1 MTRFRGS
8 VPGVSKSSSLA
19 IARIMAHCGGAPSE
33 AVTYLAQAI
42 AKGPDDPEPY
52 DLLAE
57 LRRESPEEVAR
68 SVATPSSLWQFVV
81 GAYLHFLNGD
91 MDQAAQRLGSVIGY
105 RPDVAWAS
113 APWFGDERFLGA
125 VTAAGLADATLNITD
140 YGPEIDN
147 DAARERMGPWFRAID
162 VVCDREPVAEA
173 MARMA
178 ILLRICGRTDASLAL
193 CDRADS
199 IDRVMFTE
207 VVRAGTWR
215 RLGDRQQTAAAFRR
229 ALELDPTNWSLYLD
243 LADLAAE
250 DGDFAQAADL
260 VRQGLE
266 HEQDDVT
273 LRAAGAA
280 YRARAEGSVSDMDLL
295 LELASEVPHAGY
307 RNGLIEHATGAP
319 DLPADRIA
327 AARQFQAG
335 D

>member
-1 MTRFRGS
+1 
-8 VPGVSKSSSLA
+8 
-19 IARIMAHCGGAPSE
+19 MAHCGGAPGE
-33 AVTYLAQAI
+33 AVKYLAQAI
-42 AKGPDDPEPY
+42 AQGPDDPEPY
-52 DLLAE
+52 ELLSE
-57 LRRESPEEVAR
+57 LRRESPEEVADM
-68 SVATPSSLWQFVV
+68 VATPSSLWQFVA
-81 GAYLHFLNGD
+81 GAYLYFLDGD
-91 MDQAAQRLGSVIGY
+91 MDQAAQRLGSVTGY

-113 APWFGDERFLGA
+113 APWFGDERFLGE

-140 YGPEIDN
+140 YGPEMDN
-147 DAARERMGPWFRAID
+147 DAARDRMRPWFKAID
-162 VVCDREPVAEA
+162 MVCDREPVAKA

-199 IDRVMFTE
+199 VDRVMFTE
-207 VVRAGTWR
+207 VVRAGAWR
-215 RLGDRQQTAAAFRR
+215 RLGDRRQTAAAFRR
-229 ALELDPTNWSLYLD
+229 ALQLDPTNWSLYLD

-266 HEQDDVT
+266 HEPEDVT

-280 YRARAEGSVSDMDLL
+280 YRARAEGSVTDLDLL
-295 LELASEVPHAGY
+295 LELAPEVPHAGY
-307 RNGLIEHATGAP
+307 RNGLIEHAIGAP

-327 AARQFQAG
+327 AARGFQAG

>member
-1 MTRFRGS
+1 
-8 VPGVSKSSSLA
+8 VPGRVEVCITRNRAGHGPL
-19 IARIMAHCGGAPSE
+19 RRRTGE
-33 AVTYLAQAI
+33 AVMYLAQAI
-42 AKGPDDPEPY
+42 AQGPDDPEPY
-52 DLLAE
+52 ELLAE
-57 LRRESPEEVAR
+57 LRRESSEEVAR
-68 SVATPSSLWQFVV
+68 TVAAPSSLWQFVA
-81 GAYLHFLNGD
+81 GAYLYFLDGD

-140 YGPEIDN
+140 YGPEMDN
-147 DAARERMGPWFRAID
+147 DAARDRMGPWFRAID

-193 CDRADS
+193 CDCADS
-199 IDRVMFTE
+199 VDRVMFTE

-215 RLGDRQQTAAAFRR
+215 RLGDRRQTAAAFRR

-250 DGDFAQAADL
+250 DGDFAEAADL

-266 HEQDDVT
+266 QEPTDVT

-280 YRARAEGSVSDMDLL
+280 YRVRAEGSVTDLDML
-295 LELASEVPHAGY
+295 LELVPEVPHAGY
-307 RNGLIEHATGAP
+307 RNGLIEYAMGAL

-327 AARQFQAG
+327 AVRRFQAG

>member
-1 MTRFRGS
+1 
-8 VPGVSKSSSLA
+8 
-19 IARIMAHCGGAPSE
+19 MAHCGGAPGE
-33 AVTYLAQAI
+33 AVKYLAQAI
-42 AKGPDDPEPY
+42 AQGPDDPEPY
-52 DLLAE
+52 DLLSE
-57 LRRESPEEVAR
+57 LRRESPEVVADT
-68 SVATPSSLWQFVV
+68 VASPSSLWQFVV
-81 GAYLHFLNGD
+81 DAYLNFLDGD

-105 RPDVAWAS
+105 RPEVAWAS

-140 YGPEIDN
+140 YGPEMDN

-162 VVCDREPVAEA
+162 VVCEREPAAEA

-199 IDRVMFTE
+199 VDRVMFTE

-215 RLGDRQQTAAAFRR
+215 RLGDQRQTAAAFRR

-243 LADLAAE
+243 LADLAVE

-266 HEQDDVT
+266 HEPEDVT

-280 YRARAEGSVSDMDLL
+280 YRARAEGSIVDLDLL
-295 LELASEVPHAGY
+295 LELAPEVPHAGY
-307 RNGLIEHATGAP
+307 RNGLLEHAVGGL

-327 AARQFQAG
+327 AARRFQAG

>member
-1 MTRFRGS
+1 M
-8 VPGVSKSSSLA
+8 SKSASLA
-19 IARIMAHCGGAPSE
+19 IARVMAHCGGAPGE
-33 AVTYLAQAI
+33 AVMYLAQAI
-42 AKGPDDPEPY
+42 AQSPDDPEPY
-52 DLLAE
+52 ELLAE
-57 LRRESPEEVAR
+57 LRRASPEEVAR
-68 SVATPSSLWQFVV
+68 TVATPSSLWQFVV
-81 GAYLHFLNGD
+81 GAYLYFLDGD

-113 APWFGDERFLGA
+113 APWFGDERFLGS

-147 DAARERMGPWFRAID
+147 DAARERMGPWFRVID

-178 ILLRICGRTDASLAL
+178 ILLRVCGRTDASLAL

-199 IDRVMFTE
+199 VDRVMFTE

-215 RLGDRQQTAAAFRR
+215 RLGDRQQTAAAFLR
-229 ALELDPTNWSLYLD
+229 ALGLDPTNWSLYLD

-266 HEQDDVT
+266 HEPKDVT

-280 YRARAEGSVSDMDLL
+280 YRARAEGSVSDLDLL
-295 LELASEVPHAGY
+295 LALAPEVPHAGY
-307 RNGLIEHATGAP
+307 RNGLIEHAMGAP
-319 DLPADRIA
+319 DLPPDWIA

>member
-1 MTRFRGS
+1 
-8 VPGVSKSSSLA
+8 
-19 IARIMAHCGGAPSE
+19 MAHCGGAPGE
-33 AVTYLAQAI
+33 AVKYLAQAI
-42 AKGPDDPEPY
+42 AQGPDDPEPY
-52 DLLAE
+52 ELLSE
-57 LRRESPEEVAR
+57 LRRESPEEMADT
-68 SVATPSSLWQFVV
+68 VATPSSLWQFVA
-81 GAYLHFLNGD
+81 GAYLYFLDGD
-91 MDQAAQRLGSVIGY
+91 MDQAVQRLGSVTGY

-113 APWFGDERFLGA
+113 APWFGDERFLGE
-125 VTAAGLADATLNITD
+125 VTAAGLADAILNITD
-140 YGPEIDN
+140 YGPEMDN
-147 DAARERMGPWFRAID
+147 DAARDRMGPWFKAID

-199 IDRVMFTE
+199 VDRVMFTE

-215 RLGDRQQTAAAFRR
+215 RLGDRRQTAAAFRR

-260 VRQGLE
+260 VRQGLA
-266 HEQDDVT
+266 HEPEDVT

-280 YRARAEGSVSDMDLL
+280 YRARAEGSVTDLDLL
-295 LELASEVPHAGY
+295 LELAPEVPHAGY
-307 RNGLIEHATGAP
+307 RNGLIEHAIGAP

-327 AARQFQAG
+327 AARGFQAG

>member
-1 MTRFRGS
+1 M
-8 VPGVSKSSSLA
+8 SKSASLA
-19 IARIMAHCGGAPSE
+19 IAQVMAHCGGAPGE
-33 AVTYLAQAI
+33 AVAYLSQAI
-42 AKGPDDPEPY
+42 AQGPDDPQPY
-52 DLLAE
+52 ELLAE
-57 LRRESPEEVAR
+57 LRQESPEAVAR
-68 SVATPSSLWQFVV
+68 TVAAPSSLWQFVV
-81 GAYLHFLNGD
+81 GAYLCFLDGD

-113 APWFGDERFLGA
+113 APWFGDQRFLGA

-140 YGPEIDN
+140 YGPELDD
-147 DAARERMGPWFRAID
+147 DAARDRLGPWFRAID

-193 CDRADS
+193 CDRADTV
-199 IDRVMFTE
+199 DRVMFTE

-215 RLGDRQQTAAAFRR
+215 RLGDRRQTAAAFRR

-266 HEQDDVT
+266 HEPEDVT

-280 YRARAEGSVSDMDLL
+280 YRARAENSITDLDLL
-295 LELASEVPHAGY
+295 LELAPEVPHAGY
-307 RNGLIEHATGAP
+307 RNGLIDYALGAS

-327 AARQFQAG
+327 AARRFQVG